1 MEKSPLTYSIAIRT
15 LGTGGEKY
23 RILLESI
30 TTQTL
35 APERVVVYIAEG
47 YDIPNYRIGKEE
59 YVVVP
64 KGMAKQRILPYQEIS
79 SDCIL
84 LLDDDVRL
92 GENAAENLVQT
103 LSEQEADCV
112 GADTF
117 RNQDMS
123 WVQKMKALLLGGVY
137 PSWNDNY
144 AFRVLSTGAFSYN
157 NHPQSTFY
165 LSDSCAGPA
174 AMWKR
179 ETFLKLHLEDE
190 LWLDDLGFSY
200 GEDLVQFYKLVI
212 NGYKLGIHYGIDIEH
227 MDGKTSSALYKQQSN
242 RLQLLTKAQ
251 FIIWWRCFW
260 QTDRFA
266 KGAMLLRFSLKMTY
280 QFLLILLATPFL
292 RRWDFPAQVIK
303 GLREGWQFV
312 HSPEF
317 VVLRPY
323 QFKKPS

>member
-1 MEKSPLTYSIAIRT
+1 M
-15 LGTGGEKY
+15 
-23 RILLESI
+23 
-30 TTQTL
+30 
-35 APERVVVYIAEG
+35 AE
-47 YDIPNYRIGKEE
+47 
-59 YVVVP
+59 
-64 KGMAKQRILPYQEIS
+64 QRILTYQEIS

-227 MDGKTSSALYKQQSN
+227 MDGKTSSARYKQQSN
-242 RLQLLTKAQ
+242 RLQLRTKAQ

>member
-157 NHPQSTFY
+157 NHPQSTF
-165 LSDSCAGPA
+165 
-174 AMWKR
+174 
-179 ETFLKLHLEDE
+179 FLP
-190 LWLDDLGFSY
+190 
-200 GEDLVQFYKLVI
+200 I
-212 NGYKLGIHYGIDIEH
+212 
-227 MDGKTSSALYKQQSN
+227 SALAPPP
-242 RLQLLTKAQ
+242 LG
-251 FIIWWRCFW
+251 
-260 QTDRFA
+260 
-266 KGAMLLRFSLKMTY
+266 KGGT
-280 QFLLILLATPFL
+280 
-292 RRWDFPAQVIK
+292 FPN
-303 GLREGWQFV
+303 LN
-312 HSPEF
+312 
-317 VVLRPY
+317 
-323 QFKKPS
+323 